1 MKLIFASNNQ
11 NKLREIKALIPPS
24 IEILSLEDI
33 QYNQEIEET
42 GHTLEDNAAIK
53 ARTIF
58 DVTGEACFA
67 DDSGLLV
74 DFLDGQPGVKSA
86 RYAGEPSDNSA
97 NMDLLLLN
105 LGKTENRNA
114 KFQTVICYKDAT
126 QELYFKGEI
135 KGNITHSKNGT
146 QGFGYDPIFTPLG
159 YSQTFAEMTAE
170 EKNKISHRKNAIT
183 QLILFLNGLK

>member
-135 KGNITHSKNGT
+135 KGNIAHSKNGT

-183 QLILFLNGLK
+183 QMILFLNGLK